1 MKRGGEGGG
10 GHEVMGWLIWG
21 RIETEIKERHIEK
34 ILSKMFSYMLIRKI
48 SQQSSLFVAYL
59 LNFVTSI
66 QGEFCLVCSSF
77 SFVEQIEEYVYVFK
91 INIIK
96 LNYIYI

>member
-1 MKRGGEGGG
+1 MKGGVKKEGGE
-10 GHEVMGWLIWG
+10 HEVMGWLIWG

-59 LNFVTSI
+59 SNFVTSK
-66 QGEFCLVCSSF
+66 QGEFCLVLLSLLWNKLKSM
-77 SFVEQIEEYVYVFK
+77 FK

-96 LNYIYI
+96 LKYIYI